1 MTACDACLRR
11 TWLVQR
17 LSGYLEYQ
25 RKRVDDVLS
34 LGDRALIDCWREVGE
49 RRGLKGVDAD
59 LESEYAEFGSEQAEA
74 ARERAQAAGIE
85 LICACEPAYPERL
98 RRLYAVPAVLHV
110 AGGLSRFLELAQA
123 DPVAVVGT
131 RRPTVYGTDAASLL
145 GRGIS
150 VSGLCVVSGMA
161 IGIDAAAHR
170 GALAGGGR
178 TIAVLPSSPAEPYPR
193 ANLQLYRQILRNGVA
208 VSELGQGAAVR
219 KWTLIARNR
228 IIAALAELT
237 IVVQGR
243 SRSGALNTAR
253 LARSIGCRL
262 GAVPG
267 SILVPQSDGPHGLLR
282 EGAVLIRGA
291 QDVLDAVF
299 GAATRELLDP
309 VLNGLRAEQRAVLQ
323 AIRSGTDTLAL
334 LASRSVAD
342 GDVLALLAE
351 LELAG
356 CVRRV
361 AGGRYVVTA

>member
-34 LGDRALIDCWREVGE
+34 LEDRALIDCWREVGE
-49 RRGLKGVDAD
+49 RRGLAGVETD
-59 LESEYAEFGSEQAEA
+59 LEREYAEFGTTQAQA

-98 RRLYAVPAVLHV
+98 RRLFAPPAVLHV
-110 AGGLSRFLELAQA
+110 AGGLSRFLELAHA

-131 RRPTVYGTDAASLL
+131 RRPTIYGTDAARLL

-161 IGIDAAAHR
+161 VGIDAAAHR

-193 ANLQLYRQILRNGVA
+193 ANLQLYRQILRNGVG
-208 VSELGQGAAVR
+208 VSELGEGATVR
-219 KWTLIARNR
+219 KWSLIARNR

-253 LARSIGCRL
+253 LARSVGCRL

-267 SILVPQSDGPHGLLR
+267 SVLVPQSEGPHGLLR
-282 EGAVLIRGA
+282 EGAVLIRSA
-291 QDVLDAVF
+291 QDALDAVF
-299 GAATRELLDP
+299 GAETRELLDP
-309 VLNGLRAEQRAVLQ
+309 VLNGLRTEQRAVLK
-323 AIRSGTDTLAL
+323 AIQSGADTLAL
-334 LASRSVAD
+334 LAGRGVAG
-342 GDVLALLAE
+342 GDVLMLLAE

-361 AGGRYVVTA
+361 TGGRYVVTA